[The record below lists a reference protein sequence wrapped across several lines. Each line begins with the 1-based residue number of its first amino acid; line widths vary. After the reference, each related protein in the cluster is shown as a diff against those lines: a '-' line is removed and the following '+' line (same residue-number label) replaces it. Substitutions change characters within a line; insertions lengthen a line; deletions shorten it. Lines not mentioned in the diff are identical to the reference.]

1 MAKGLTVRQTEAL
14 VRKMLQPPAENRK
27 QEDNSDI
34 RVLQERLSEQIGVP
48 VLIEHSA
55 KGRGKLTLKYNSLDE
70 LEGILEH
77 IK

>member
-1 MAKGLTVRQTEAL
+1 M
-14 VRKMLQPPAENRK
+14 RKMLQPPAEQEK
-27 QEDNSDI
+27 QKENSDI
-34 RVLQERLSEQIGVP
+34 RVLQDKLSEQIGVP

-55 KGRGKLTLKYNSLDE
+55 RGKGKLTLKYNSLDE